1 MFHEITKERPSDMA
15 EVIAHS
21 HNQVIDRA
29 ESHLCR
35 FRLYFTEAFQVIDGM
50 PAAPWFADNIFGW
63 EDANGNNNAVA

>member
-1 MFHEITKERPSDMA
+1 MA

-35 FRLYFTEAFQVIDGM
+35 YRLYFSEPFEVIDG
-50 PAAPWFADNIFGW
+50 ARVAPWFYQNIFGW
-63 EDANGNNNAVA
+63 EEI

>member
-1 MFHEITKERPSDMA
+1 MLMFHYLQTERPSDMA

-35 FRLYFTEAFQVIDGM
+35 YRLYFTEPFEVIDGGDV
-50 PAAPWFADNIFGW
+50 APWFAENIFGW
-63 EDANGNNNAVA
+63 EDLQ